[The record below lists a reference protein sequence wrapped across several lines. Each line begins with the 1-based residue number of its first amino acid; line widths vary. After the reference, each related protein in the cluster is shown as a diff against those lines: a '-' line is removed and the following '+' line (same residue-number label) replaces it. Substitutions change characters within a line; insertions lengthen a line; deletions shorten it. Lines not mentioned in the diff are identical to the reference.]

1 MERRTEMA
9 WRQRLQL
16 SRRER
21 ARRERPWLVVAS
33 SVLAFSMLQRL
44 LELWREAKRERRC
57 SSGTCH
63 RRGLWV
69 HLDHR
74 FGGNDQVLIKYV

>member
-44 LELWREAKRERRC
+44 LELWREAKREALQQWHLPQERALGSFR
-57 SSGTCH
+57 SSF
-63 RRGLWV
+63 WW
-69 HLDHR
+69 
-74 FGGNDQVLIKYV
+74 Q

>member
-44 LELWREAKRERRC
+44 LELWREAKREALQQWQLPQERALDSFR
-57 SSGTCH
+57 SSF
-63 RRGLWV
+63 WW
-69 HLDHR
+69 
-74 FGGNDQVLIKYV
+74 Q